1 MKNFTN
7 LITLFL
13 FFGFNSLAQ
22 EIDING
28 KVIAD
33 DDDIEGIHIIN
44 KTANKFTITGINGTF
59 TIPAKLHDTIVVSGI
74 KYKHQEIIVNELI
87 IQSQIMTIFLEENIY
102 QLDEVFIGRYLTGD
116 LRSDIL
122 NAEIKNEI
130 NFYDVGIPGFTGKPL
145 TQSER
150 RLFEA
155 DHGKMFAILQGS
167 LFYVNIHKILNRISG
182 RTKKLKNIVRLETLD
197 ECMNKTKS
205 EFSESIFG
213 GYEIEENQK
222 QDFFYFASEDPRF
235 MELCKSENSMEMFE
249 FLVDKLVNYQ
259 ENQEETK
266 D

>member
-7 LITLFL
+7 LITIFL

-22 EIDING
+22 EVEING
-28 KVIAD
+28 KVIA

-44 KTANKFTITGINGTF
+44 KTANKFTITGVNGTF
-59 TIPAKLHDTIVVSGI
+59 MIPAKLNDTIVVSGI
-74 KYKHQEIIVNELI
+74 KYKHKEVVINELI
-87 IQSQIMTIFLEENIY
+87 MQSQIMTVFLEENIY
-102 QLDEVFIGRYLTGD
+102 QLDEVLIGRYLTGD

-122 NAEIKNEI
+122 NAKIKHEI

-155 DHGKMFAILQGS
+155 DHGSFFK
-167 LFYVNIHKILNRISG
+167 FYGLGFVVNVHKILNRISG
-182 RTKKLKNIVRLETLD
+182 RTKEMRNRVRLETLD
-197 ECMNKTKS
+197 NCMNSAKS
-205 EFSESIFG
+205 EFSEIIFG
-213 GYEIEENQK
+213 GLYVEENQK
-222 QDFFYFASEDPRF
+222 QDFFYFASEDPKF
-235 MELCKSENSMEMFE
+235 EELCKSKNSMEMYK

-259 ENQEETK
+259 DNQEEIK